1 MKPAAEVIV
10 EIPFH
15 DVDLIGVAW
24 HGHYLKYFELARTQL
39 CRQCHCDLEQVRAMG
54 LMLPIIDC
62 HCRYIAPLTYGMRV
76 RVLAK
81 LVETEFRL
89 KVEYLL
95 TEVTSGKRLAR
106 GSTIQAVVRQSD
118 GRLLLP
124 VPPELS
130 ALLKPDSGVPPA
142 A

>member
-1 MKPAAEVIV
+1 MKRTAEVIV

-15 DVDLIGVAW
+15 DVDLMGVAW
-24 HGHYLKYFELARTQL
+24 HGHYIKYFELARTQL
-39 CRQCHCDLEQVRAMG
+39 CRQCHCDLEQVRALG
-54 LMLPIIDC
+54 LMLPVIDC

-76 RVLAK
+76 RVLAT

-95 TEVTSGKRLAR
+95 TEVPSGKRLAR
-106 GSTIQAVVRQSD
+106 GSTIQAVVRAAD
-118 GRLLLP
+118 GKLLLP
-124 VPPELS
+124 VPPEIITLVS
-130 ALLKPDSGVPPA
+130 APPA

>member
-15 DVDLIGVAW
+15 DVDMMGVAW
-24 HGHYLKYFELARTQL
+24 HGHYFKYFELARTQL
-39 CRQCHCDLEQVRAMG
+39 FRQCHCDAEQVRALG
-54 LMLPIIDC
+54 LILPVIDC
-62 HCRYIAPLTYGMRV
+62 RCRYIAPLTYGMRV
-76 RVLAK
+76 RVVAT
-81 LVETEFRL
+81 LVETKFRL

-124 VPPELS
+124 VPPELT
-130 ALLKPDSGVPPA
+130 ALLNPNPGVPPA
-142 A
+142 

>member
-1 MKPAAEVIV
+1 MKRTAEVIIEV
-10 EIPFH
+10 PFH
-15 DVDLIGVAW
+15 DVDMIGVAW

-39 CRQCHCDLEQVRAMG
+39 CRQCHCDLEQVRALG
-54 LMLPIIDC
+54 LMLPVIDC

-76 RVLAK
+76 HVLAT

-106 GSTIQAVVRQSD
+106 GTTIQAVVRQSD
-118 GRLLLP
+118 GRLMLP
-124 VPPELS
+124 IPS
-130 ALLKPDSGVPPA
+130 ALTALLNANPGVPPA
-142 A
+142 